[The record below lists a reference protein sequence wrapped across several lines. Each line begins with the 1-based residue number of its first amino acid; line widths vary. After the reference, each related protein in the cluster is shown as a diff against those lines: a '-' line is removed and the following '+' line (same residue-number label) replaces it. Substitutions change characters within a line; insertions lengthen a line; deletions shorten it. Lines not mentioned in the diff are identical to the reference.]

1 MNNLQWGAIYA
12 MWALSNTTS
21 SPTGALSYYLG
32 SNFKY
37 DVAGGI
43 FIGKISKFNHDRGY
57 YDYADLLEN
66 IIKKLKKKTK

>member
-1 MNNLQWGAIYA
+1 

-21 SPTGALSYYLG
+21 GPTGALSYYLG
-32 SNFKY
+32 SNFKISHG
-37 DVAGGI
+37 VAGGI

-66 IIKKLKKKTK
+66 DNKKIKKKKNKVVKL